1 MKNCILKK
9 IKQKLFL
16 LNRKDNMAFKSAKIK
31 EKQYEQIL
39 KIKEEMNFRTID
51 EVVEHLLN
59 SYYELM
65 DNNTTKSKLNTI
77 LKYLEEDREINN
89 LYLNYTDSLDEELR
103 GKTHRIIEVGIEE
116 REEKEQIRRHNNRLN
131 KM

>member
-1 MKNCILKK
+1 MASKSVR
-9 IKQKLFL
+9 IK
-16 LNRKDNMAFKSAKIK
+16 D
-31 EKQYEQIL
+31 KQYDEIL
-39 KIKEEMNFRTID
+39 KIKYEKNLRTNDDVI
-51 EVVEHLLN
+51 ELLLN
-59 SYYELM
+59 SYYELI
-65 DNNTTKSKLNTI
+65 DNDSTKSKLNTI

-89 LYLNYTDSLDEELR
+89 LYLNYTESLDEELR

>member
-1 MKNCILKK
+1 
-9 IKQKLFL
+9 
-16 LNRKDNMAFKSAKIK
+16 MAFKSAKIK
-31 EKQYEQIL
+31 EKQYEQIQ